1 MALLL
6 VAEQFGVITRLAG
19 VTRPGAGAPVAA
31 AEDYTHLKRI
41 MIETILA
48 AKKGLNHIHREPHL
62 KNTFVPNG
70 ERDRCS
76 KNVRKK

>member
-48 AKKGLNHIHREPHL
+48 A
-62 KNTFVPNG
+62 
-70 ERDRCS
+70 ERA
-76 KNVRKK
+76 